1 MKKILAMILA
11 LCLLCTAAAAL
22 ADDAFTSD
30 YYTVKLP
37 EGDWVKVDGEE
48 GITYYYKDGNVLNG
62 TIMFV
67 VQDLDAE
74 TAAGITDQ
82 MLPILYNS
90 MIASLAAYAVDGEVK
105 QEESVVA
112 DHPGVLFSY
121 KQETG
126 GVNMPVIGNVVY
138 IDGHLIVLCYMHMTM
153 SEEDIRA
160 KVLELSEN
168 VTYTGK

>member
-1 MKKILAMILA
+1 MK
-11 LCLLCTAAAAL
+11 LL
-22 ADDAFTSD
+22 
-30 YYTVKLP
+30 